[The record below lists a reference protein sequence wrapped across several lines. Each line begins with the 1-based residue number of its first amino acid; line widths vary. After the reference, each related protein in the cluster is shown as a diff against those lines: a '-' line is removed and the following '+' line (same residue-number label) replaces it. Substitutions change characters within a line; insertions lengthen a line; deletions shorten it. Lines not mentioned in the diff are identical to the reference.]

1 MNQMRIIYDALVNAW
16 DRTPI
21 AEQRPI
27 DLALNQVI
35 NELDKKTDEVMALER
50 EFNRFDT
57 FKHDQEKLDNILSLL
72 KICERLNVEYDKD
85 IDLNECNIEDMQ
97 KTINSFIMQKI
108 IAKRQFKEAE
118 RDLKTLWNAVNH
130 NEYKM
135 SGEYVFPNS
144 DLSVED
150 IRKVIPYFDIN
161 MD

>member
-1 MNQMRIIYDALVNAW
+1 
-16 DRTPI
+16 
-21 AEQRPI
+21 
-27 DLALNQVI
+27 
-35 NELDKKTDEVMALER
+35 
-50 EFNRFDT
+50 
-57 FKHDQEKLDNILSLL
+57 
-72 KICERLNVEYDKD
+72 
-85 IDLNECNIEDMQ
+85 
-97 KTINSFIMQKI
+97 MQKI